1 MKPDR
6 AALLDVIESVA
17 DGAKLDWDALE
28 ADVTDEGDRRMLAQL
43 RILARIAE
51 VHRSQP
57 DDPADHIIPSRL
69 AKVIPMRPPATVD
82 ESLPGLRNRSVRS
95 SRPDADVAE
104 VIAQLR
110 ASAAAAAAASAAP
123 AAHDAAEATTNI
135 PVTVNTPIGKW
146 GPLELLERIG
156 EGTFGEVYRARDAL
170 QREVAAKLLRPGA
183 GPADRLGEKVL
194 REARILARIR
204 HSHVVTV
211 YNAETYDGRVGLWME
226 LIRGATLEHLLKS
239 HGAFGAR
246 EASFIGQDLCRA
258 LAAVHAAG
266 LVHRDI
272 KAQNVMRE
280 EGGRVVLMDFGAGQV
295 VGDNATSGRITGT
308 PLYLAPEV
316 LKGAEATVRSDIYS
330 LGVLLYHLVTN
341 DYPVRARSL
350 DELRAAHDEGRRVRL
365 HDARP
370 DSLPDSLVRVIE
382 RALDPDPDRRYATA
396 GEMQADLAHA
406 AGVGVGPGLVPDTA
420 PAPAAVP
427 TGVRAWLQRPAV
439 LATAAVALLIVGAVL
454 VRVAWRAAGIGV
466 LQPHVIAVL
475 PLERGEGIEPYQADD
490 ITDGIHQVVSMGT
503 DIAVISSRSVRVATQ
518 SNLASGDIAKRLNAD
533 ALVEGRI
540 VRDGQ
545 ELHLTLRLISAGTDA
560 SFWSAEFVSPAT
572 SALALQRDAGMAV
585 AQRLG
590 VKVPIERLARFKLSS
605 AQAALAQD
613 RYARARAEMN
623 SGARDGYARAQQLF
637 TEAIGIEP
645 SFAQAHAGLAR
656 TELYAALNPELPM
669 PRHFEAAS
677 EAARRALSL
686 DDTLAEAHAVLGQ
699 VSFMTWHWRDAD
711 QSLRKAVELD
721 PSNEYAREKYAFFLA
736 ARGRPD
742 QGVEQMIKVRELD
755 PLSPAAS
762 FSTATALQYAHRFDE
777 ALTESERALNLDST
791 NPQAHVVHGRI
802 LAALKRYDEAKQE
815 FGHVVGSSMGS
826 AYLRAEMASA
836 DAGAGRRAEALAVAK
851 SLEQQFAKVPDR
863 AHPELLAFIYTRLGD
878 NDSAMANLS
887 RTMDFAPERTLW
899 INVDPRLD
907 SLRSDPRFAQLLAR
921 LGLKP

>member
-82 ESLPGLRNRSVRS
+82 ESLPDLRNRSVRS

-110 ASAAAAAAASAAP
+110 ASAAAAAASAA
-123 AAHDAAEATTNI
+123 ADDSTQATANI
-135 PVTVNTPIGKW
+135 PGTVNTPIGKW

-170 QREVAAKLLRPGA
+170 HREVAAKLLRPGA

-211 YNAETYDGRVGLWME
+211 YNAETHDGRVGLWME
-226 LIRGATLEHLLKS
+226 LIRGATLEHLLKA

-370 DSLPDSLVRVIE
+370 DSLPDGLVRVIE

-406 AGVGVGPGLVPDTA
+406 AGVGVVPGLVPDAA

-439 LATAAVALLIVGAVL
+439 LATDVIALLVVGAVL
-454 VRVAWRAAGIGV
+454 VRVAWRAAGVGV
-466 LQPHVIAVL
+466 FQPHVIAVL
-475 PLERGEGIEPYQADD
+475 PLERGEGIESYQAEDV
-490 ITDGIHQVVSMGT
+490 TEGIHQVVSMSPEIG
-503 DIAVISSRSVRVATQ
+503 VISARSVRIAMQ
-518 SNLASGDIAKRLNAD
+518 SNLPTSEIANKLKAD
-533 ALVEGRI
+533 TLIEGRI
-540 VRDGQ
+540 VRDGSQ
-545 ELHLTLRLISAGTDA
+545 LHLTLRLISAGTDA
-560 SFWSAEFVSPAT
+560 SFWSAEFVAPVAN
-572 SALALQRDAGMAV
+572 ALALQRDAGTAV
-585 AQRLG
+585 ATRLG
-590 VKVPIERLARFKLSS
+590 VKVPPQRLQRFTLSGS
-605 AQAALAQD
+605 QAALAQD
-613 RYARARAEMN
+613 AYARARYEL
-623 SGARDGYARAQQLF
+623 SLGTQDGYARAMRLF
-637 TEAIGIEP
+637 NDALTIEP

-656 TELYAALNPELPM
+656 AALYAAVNPSLPTR
-669 PRHFEAAS
+669 RHFEAAHD
-677 EAARRALSL
+677 AATRALAL

-699 VSFMTWHWRDAD
+699 IAFMSWHWSEAEN
-711 QSLRKAVELD
+711 SLSKAVELD

-736 ARGRPD
+736 ARGRPGE
-742 QGVEQMIKVRELD
+742 GVEQMVKVRALD
-755 PLSPAAS
+755 PLSPAAA
-762 FSTATALQYAHRFDE
+762 FSTATALQYARRYDE
-777 ALTESERALNLDST
+777 ALKESERAVRLDSGS
-791 NPQAHVVHGRI
+791 PVVQVVHGRI
-802 LAALKRYDEAKQE
+802 LATLGRYDEAKQA
-815 FGHVVGSSMGS
+815 FAAAVGQLLGND
-826 AYLRAEMASA
+826 YLRAEVASA
-836 DAGAGRRAEALAVAK
+836 DAGAGRRTQAQAVAD
-851 SLEQQFAKVPDR
+851 SLEEKFQREPDR
-863 AHPELLAFIYTRLGD
+863 AQPELLVFVYARLGE
-878 NDSAMANLS
+878 NDKAFAWLS
-887 RTMDFAPERTLW
+887 RAMDETPDRVLW
-899 INVDPRLD
+899 LKVDPRMD
-907 SLRSDPRFAQLLAR
+907 PLRGDARFPTVLAR